1 MQLRPSTS
9 RSSIT
14 SWVFT
19 FSALLLLAALPIH
32 AIELDLESD
41 ESIKSAAKTLARGC
55 KSYYTGDNPGD
66 VPGNLPSPYYWW
78 EAGALFGAFIDYWFY
93 TGDDTYNDITM
104 QAMIH
109 QASEDRDFMP
119 TNQTKTEGND
129 DQAFWAMSAMSAA
142 ERNFPNPSSDQ
153 PQWLALVQAVFN
165 LQVARWDKGT
175 CGGGLKWQIFRF
187 NNGFNYKN
195 TISNGCFFNMA
206 ARLATYTGNATY
218 AEWAEIAWDWMES
231 VGFVTEN
238 FHFLDGADDTKN
250 CTQINRIQWTYN
262 AGVCLLGAAHMF
274 QFTNNSDKWK
284 KRVQGIKN
292 GLDVFFFKETNIMFE
307 VPWEPNGKWE
317 KDQRSFKAYL
327 ARWMA
332 ATTQVAP
339 FTAEQLMPKLQASA
353 LAAAKVCTGSTV
365 GQQCPLKWTTETF
378 EGETG
383 LGEQM
388 AALEVIQSNLISK
401 TPPPLTNLTG
411 GTSPGDPNAGLQR
424 GHQTPDIA
432 TRKITA
438 GDRAGAVILT
448 VLLIL
453 VLLVSPY
460 WLLCV

>member
-1 MQLRPSTS
+1 MGVYILGSPPASSTS
-9 RSSIT
+9 Q
-14 SWVFT
+14 
-19 FSALLLLAALPIH
+19 
-32 AIELDLESD
+32 
-41 ESIKSAAKTLARGC
+41 SIKSAAKALARGC

-66 VPGNLPSPYYWW
+66 VPGNLPPPYYWW

-104 QAMIH
+104 QAMVH
-109 QASEDRDFMP
+109 QASHDRDFMP
-119 TNQTKTEGND
+119 TNQTRAEGND
-129 DQAFWAMSAMSAA
+129 DQAFWAMTAMSAA
-142 ERNFPNPSSDQ
+142 ERNFPNPQPDQ

-165 LQVARWDKGT
+165 LQVGRWDKGA
-175 CGGGLKWQIFRF
+175 CGGGLRWQIFRF

-206 ARLATYTGNATY
+206 ARLATYTGNETY
-218 AEWAEIAWDWMES
+218 AKGAKLQGAGRERFDRVPVNI
-231 VGFVTEN
+231 T
-238 FHFLDGADDTKN
+238 DGKDK
-250 CTQINRIQWTYN
+250 
-262 AGVCLLGAAHMF
+262 
-274 QFTNNSDKWK
+274 TNNSDKWK
-284 KRVQGIKN
+284 TRVQGIVD
-292 GLDVFFFKETNIMFE
+292 GLDVFFFNNTNIMFE
-307 VPWEPNGKWE
+307 VACEPNGKCE
-317 KDQRSFKAYL
+317 TDQRSFKAYL

-339 FTAEQLMPKLQASA
+339 FTAEQLLPKLRASA
-353 LAAAKVCTGSTV
+353 MAAAKVCTGTTV

-411 GTSPGDPNAGLQR
+411 GTSRGDPNAGLQR
-424 GHQTPDIA
+424 GRGDQTPDIA